1 MKRNQEETFS
11 NYEKKVTAV
20 RDKNTAGKQE
30 GHVVPNEILVQKMS
44 STASGRLKNY
54 KPVNTRDFVPFSTT
68 MSCR

>member
-20 RDKNTAGKQE
+20 QDKNTAGKQE
-30 GHVVPNEILVQKMS
+30 GYVVPNEILVQKMS

-54 KPVNTRDFVPFSTT
+54 EPVNTRDFVPFNTT